1 MIDCLDPTIRDCSP
15 PPTHPN
21 PLKRMEKSRVL
32 ANAALPVSSE
42 AKTENDNTNGSDAD
56 VKKLLQ
62 QGVEKD
68 AATTTNDDR
77 NKAAI
82 LPATLKIDQVGHTLG
97 SYKHRYRA
105 RVPLKTNPA
114 PPASASTST
123 TTAAATT
130 AEKSSADSHPSTE
143 QKELVRQVQSG
154 TMISILWRHG
164 RRMGYDD
171 EGKIIYYS
179 GEDEYYR
186 AKVMRWKQFR
196 RRRTFRLIYDDGY
209 CENEVP
215 LIDETFRILEL
226 QDSEVV
232 EQEGGLFLV

>member
-1 MIDCLDPTIRDCSP
+1 
-15 PPTHPN
+15 
-21 PLKRMEKSRVL
+21 MENSQ
-32 ANAALPVSSE
+32 AQSNAALPVSAK
-42 AKTENDNTNGSDAD
+42 AKTEADNTRSNGIDLD

-68 AATTTNDDR
+68 AAPPAAATANDDN
-77 NKAAI
+77 NKAAM
-82 LPATLKIDQVGHTLG
+82 LSSNLKIAVGITLG
-97 SYKHRYRA
+97 SYKRRIYRA
-105 RVPLKTNPA
+105 RVPLKPNPVPPVSA
-114 PPASASTST
+114 PT
-123 TTAAATT
+123 TTAAARATT
-130 AEKSSADSHPSTE
+130 AAEKSPEAASQPPTE

-154 TMISILWRHG
+154 SIISILWRHG

-232 EQEGGLFLV
+232 EQDGGLFLV

>member
-1 MIDCLDPTIRDCSP
+1 
-15 PPTHPN
+15 
-21 PLKRMEKSRVL
+21 MENSRIQ
-32 ANAALPVSSE
+32 ANAAALPVSAK
-42 AKTENDNTNGSDAD
+42 AKTEADNTRSNGRDPD
-56 VKKLLQ
+56 MKKLLQ
-62 QGVEKD
+62 QGIEKD
-68 AATTTNDDR
+68 AAPRAAAATCTTNDDN
-77 NKAAI
+77 NKAAM
-82 LPATLKIDQVGHTLG
+82 LSANLKIEQVGHTLG
-97 SYKHRYRA
+97 SYKRRVYRA
-105 RVPLKTNPA
+105 RVPLKPNP
-114 PPASASTST
+114 
-123 TTAAATT
+123 TTAAARATT
-130 AEKSSADSHPSTE
+130 AAEKSSADPHPSTE

-154 TMISILWRHG
+154 SIISILWRHG